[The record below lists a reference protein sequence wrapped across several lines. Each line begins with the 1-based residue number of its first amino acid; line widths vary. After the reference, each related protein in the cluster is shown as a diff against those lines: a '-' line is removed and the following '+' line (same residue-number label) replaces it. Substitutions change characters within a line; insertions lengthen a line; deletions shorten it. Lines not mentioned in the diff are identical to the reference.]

1 MAAHQGLSSNDPLVR
16 KDNVVGL
23 PSDHG
28 SRSQIMVAEG
38 VYKDFLRVFIR
49 AESKLG
55 LAWAK
60 KREF

>member
-1 MAAHQGLSSNDPLVR
+1 MAAHQGLSSNDHLVG

-28 SRSQIMVAEG
+28 SCGQIMVAEG

-49 AESKLG
+49 VESELG
-55 LAWAK
+55 LG
-60 KREF
+60 